1 MRLFR
6 RNIYAIYDLD
16 ATVVQSLQLIRCECS
31 QVKNLM
37 IQTLPWFSRS
47 S

>member
-16 ATVVQSLQLIRCECS
+16 ATVVQSLQLICCERS
-31 QVKNLM
+31 PVKNLM
-37 IQTLPWFSRS
+37 IQTLLWLSR
-47 S
+47 